1 MQKIPLNLAK
11 AGFVLAKP
19 VARSDGMVVAPQGAE
34 LTDSLLEK
42 FDMLGVEHV
51 VVEGE
56 PVQTEGVASGTNY
69 DQRLQRL
76 DHLFR
81 HHAQDPWMTQVKT
94 LITSYFKLKIASK
107 AG

>member
-11 AGFVLAKP
+11 PGYVLAKP

-34 LTDSLLEK
+34 ITESLLDK
-42 FDMLGVEHV
+42 FDMMGVEHV
-51 VVEGE
+51 VVEGN
-56 PVQTEGVASGTNY
+56 PVSTEGVSSGTNY
-69 DQRLQRL
+69 DVRMQRL

-81 HHAQDPWMTQVKT
+81 HHGEDAWMNQVKS
-94 LITSYFKLKIASK
+94 LLVNYFKMKVASK

>member
-34 LTDSLLEK
+34 ITDSLLDK
-42 FDMLGVEHV
+42 FDMMGVEHV

-69 DQRLQRL
+69 DVRLQRL

-81 HHAQDPWMTQVKT
+81 RYAQDAWMNQVKALLT
-94 LITSYFKLKIASK
+94 HYFKMKIASK